1 MRKLSGIIGLSLLL
15 VAVTPAGARGRQL
28 GRNDNRAGDRVCVY
42 QNSHFQGW
50 EECYRPGDEVADLH
64 THGNN
69 ISSIRVYGNAIVS
82 IYDGKNFEGPSAQ
95 VTSEVRD
102 LAQLSAGGF
111 LGKQSWNDRIEV
123 YDVTDS

>member
-1 MRKLSGIIGLSLLL
+1 MKKLTGITWVSLLL
-15 VAVTPAGARGRQL
+15 VAVAPVGARPQF

-42 QNSHFQGW
+42 QNSYFQGW

-95 VTSEVRD
+95 INSEVRD

-111 LGKQSWNDRIEV
+111 L
-123 YDVTDS
+123 